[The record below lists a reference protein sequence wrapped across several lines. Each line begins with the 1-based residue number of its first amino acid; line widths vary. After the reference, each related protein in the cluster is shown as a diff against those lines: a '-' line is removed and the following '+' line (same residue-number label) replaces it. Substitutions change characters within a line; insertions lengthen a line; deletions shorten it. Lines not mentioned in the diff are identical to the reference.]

1 MEPQKTAPA
10 PDEPPPPPLLLTEG
24 EFIKQYIAA
33 KDAGQAALLA
43 FAAKIGKRTIQD
55 WDCKYYAPIAST
67 AKKGIK
73 VVLGNDPSVIVWC
86 FLARSDDISDLQLIE
101 SGTSLKFAGIL
112 SIDPDGLRFSKC
124 KFQAHGD

>member
-86 FLARSDDISDLQLIE
+86 FLHAERRHFRPSTYRVRHFAKVCGNPVNRSRR
-101 SGTSLKFAGIL
+101 AA
-112 SIDPDGLRFSKC
+112 
-124 KFQAHGD
+124 FQQVQVPAHGD